1 MATYSENDF
10 QRIAAAVGKKKSHVA
25 ARQNDFENVALAF
38 RLDRGLRSPDEPPP
52 LRPTTPHQMR
62 AKLEQISRSACRLL
76 KTLGVPSDSH
86 GVPKIEE
93 AYDGPGDFEILKVLS
108 WAIDHDEDSVV
119 MATRRIG
126 RLAELVEAIAA
137 ANDLERWARYATDEI
152 SKFGGLTVPKG
163 HRGDVAVNDWI
174 AAMLSIY
181 GQITGKGPGT
191 SVGAPASDN
200 RGVPGGPL
208 IRFLEAAGKPL
219 GIERPPDAW
228 RSRIRGILENHQN

>member
-1 MATYSENDF
+1 
-10 QRIAAAVGKKKSHVA
+10 
-25 ARQNDFENVALAF
+25 
-38 RLDRGLRSPDEPPP
+38 
-52 LRPTTPHQMR
+52 
-62 AKLEQISRSACRLL
+62 
-76 KTLGVPSDSH
+76 
-86 GVPKIEE
+86 
-93 AYDGPGDFEILKVLS
+93 
-108 WAIDHDEDSVV
+108 

-219 GIERPPDAW
+219 GIECPPDAW